1 MVQWR
6 RVLAGFSERPRR
18 GLAIIISLALII
30 TAATSTIILTRGF
43 NNQMDDVIATYRVRE
58 QADGAL
64 ALLNEAHTS
73 QRGYLLTQN
82 PAFLDLYRAAASH
95 LAESLNTLN
104 EMTRGNPRQQAIVS
118 QIQDLAKKKQQK
130 VEAAISTSLAGSL
143 SRWKTHRITGDM
155 ASMECCISFI
165 SDPCNPMRSPGST

>member
-1 MVQWR
+1 
-6 RVLAGFSERPRR
+6 
-18 GLAIIISLALII
+18 
-30 TAATSTIILTRGF
+30 
-43 NNQMDDVIATYRVRE
+43 DVIATYRVRE

-118 QIQDLAKKKQQK
+118 QIQDLAKQKQQK
-130 VEAAISTSLAGSL
+130 VEAAISMSLTGNNSEALASLGSDFG
-143 SRWKTHRITGDM
+143 IGQ
-155 ASMECCISFI
+155 
-165 SDPCNPMRSPGST
+165 